1 MDSSDNN
8 VVTYIGFP
16 HSDINGYNAFYQLT
30 VAFRRL
36 TRPSS
41 PLIA

>member
-1 MDSSDNN
+1 MDSSDDSA
-8 VVTYIGFP
+8 VTYTGFP
-16 HSDINGYNAFYQLT
+16 HSDINGYSAFYRLT